1 MKTHELMENKVL
13 KFTPK
18 TGIRRPRLVDE
29 MPTSETG
36 VPFIRFEAREKNN
49 ALWYVWG
56 IREDGTK
63 QMVNAGSEIVAQEF
77 AEFYNEALQHP
88 RTNLSSFTA
97 AKWKKRFKDY
107 LPQ

>member
-1 MKTHELMENKVL
+1 MKTHELIENKVL
-13 KFTPK
+13 QFTPRE
-18 TGIRRPRLVDE
+18 GIRRPRIVDE
-29 MPTSETG
+29 MPVSKTG
-36 VPFIRFEAREKNN
+36 VPFVRFESREKND

-56 IREDGTK
+56 IREDGTE
-63 QMVNAGSEIVAQEF
+63 QMIDAGSRVVAREL

-88 RTNLSSFTA
+88 RTNLSSLVA